1 MRLFARIRLSDVGV
15 REVTDNL
22 LSVMRAYSEI
32 CPHLHIPLQSG
43 SDRILAKMN
52 RRYTAQNYMERVE
65 RIHSALGE
73 TAITTDIVV
82 GFPGESEADFEETMH
97 LCERIGFARMHIFP
111 FSPRAGTVACALPRT
126 CGAQEV
132 RRRCGALATTAEN
145 LALAFKERFIG
156 RRVRVLVETEGARTS
171 SGYSDH
177 YLVTE
182 FSGRSGLRGQV
193 VEVEVSGA
201 TPQKLTGSFIRRLG

>member
-1 MRLFARIRLSDVGV
+1 
-15 REVTDNL
+15 
-22 LSVMRAYSEI
+22 
-32 CPHLHIPLQSG
+32 
-43 SDRILAKMN
+43 
-52 RRYTAQNYMERVE
+52 
-65 RIHSALGE
+65 
-73 TAITTDIVV
+73 
-82 GFPGESEADFEETMH
+82 
-97 LCERIGFARMHIFP
+97 
-111 FSPRAGTVACALPRT
+111 
-126 CGAQEV
+126 V